1 MLCPALSM
9 RAGPGAQHLLGYDL
23 LETKMAKYKLVV
35 MSGPK
40 AGCEDEYNDWYNNQH
55 LADVVS
61 VPGFR
66 SAQRFKLT
74 DAMGFEHRH
83 GYMAIYE
90 IESDDPKAVLAEMFK
105 RSGTPAMVLSESL
118 DLEKA
123 VVGLFEPCS
132 PVVEAGAKPRKM
144 AAAR

>member
-1 MLCPALSM
+1 M
-9 RAGPGAQHLLGYDL
+9 G
-23 LETKMAKYKLVV
+23 KFKLVV
-35 MSGPK
+35 MTGPK
-40 AGCEDEYNDWYNNQH
+40 AGREDEYNDWYNNQH
-55 LADVVS
+55 LADVVA

-74 DAMGFEHRH
+74 DAMGFEHRN
-83 GYMAIYE
+83 GYLAIYE

-105 RSGTPAMVLSESL
+105 RNGTPAMVVSEAL

-123 VVGLFEPCS
+123 VAGLFEPCS
-132 PVVEAGAKPRKM
+132 AVVEAGAKPRQV